1 MLPRTLRRLGYA
13 WLLLQG
19 TLAALAPRVGLRLN
33 LKPAAIAFEN
43 VGELQPREW
52 YLRTVRAAGVG
63 MLAAGAAGLVLE
75 TAATDAERTTG
86 AEETAADTKAASPDG
101 ETDVTEHDPDT

>member
-43 VGELQPREW
+43 VGELEPREW
-52 YLRTVRAAGVG
+52 YLRWVRAAGVG
-63 MLAAGAAGLVLE
+63 MLATGAAGLVLE
-75 TAATDAERTTG
+75 TAATDAAEYAVDEEDPVSDDADAHTG
-86 AEETAADTKAASPDG
+86 DG
-101 ETDVTEHDPDT
+101 SDR

>member
-43 VGELQPREW
+43 VGELEPREW
-52 YLRTVRAAGVG
+52 YLRWVRAAGVG

-75 TAATDAERTTG
+75 TAATDAAEYAVDEEDQVSDDADAHTG
-86 AEETAADTKAASPDG
+86 DG
-101 ETDVTEHDPDT
+101 SDR